1 MRRALGKGLSQLIAE
16 PTDGPVT
23 EVAINA
29 ITPNPRQPRTHFDE
43 GALAELAESIRVHGV
58 LQPIVVRPI
67 GKGKYE
73 LIAGERRWRAS
84 QQAGLRQVPV
94 VVKQTD
100 PKGSLEIALIE
111 NIQRA
116 DIGALESARAYRQL
130 MEEFGLTQEQVA
142 ERVGK
147 SRAAVANT
155 VRLLRLPER
164 ILKALE
170 IGEVSEGH
178 VRPLLGLDSPA
189 AQLAVFDK
197 IVQEGLSSKD
207 VERVVKPARPKV
219 GRSRKPGVVDATD
232 PNWKALQTAASEK
245 LGAPVKLEGSERGGT
260 ISIRFFSEED
270 LVRIMETLGVEL

>member
-23 EVAINA
+23 EVAINV

-43 GALAELAESIRVHGV
+43 EALAELAESIRVHGV

-130 MEEFGLTQEQVA
+130 MDEFGLTQEQVA

-178 VRPLLGLDSPA
+178 VRPLLGLDSAA
-189 AQLAVFDK
+189 AQLALFDK
-197 IVQEGLSSKD
+197 IVHEGLSSKD
-207 VERVVKPARPKV
+207 VERVVKPTRPKV
-219 GRSRKPGVVDATD
+219 GRARKPGVVDATD

-260 ISIRFFSEED
+260 ISICFFSEED

>member
-16 PTDGPVT
+16 STDGPTT
-23 EVAINA
+23 EVAIDA

-43 GALAELAESIRVHGV
+43 VALAELADSIRLHGV
-58 LQPIVVRPI
+58 LQPIVVRPV

-84 QQAGLRQVPV
+84 QRAGLRLVPV
-94 VVKQTD
+94 VVRTVD

-111 NIQRA
+111 NLQRA

-130 MEEFGLTQEQVA
+130 MDDFGMTQEQVA

-147 SRAAVANT
+147 SRAAIANT

-164 ILKALE
+164 ILNALE
-170 IGEVSEGH
+170 SGIISEGH
-178 VRPLLGLDSPA
+178 ARPLLALDSPA
-189 AQLAVFDK
+189 AQLALFDK
-197 IVQEGLSSKD
+197 ITQQGLSSKD
-207 VERVVKPARPKV
+207 VERSVRPVAPK
-219 GRSRKPGVVDATD
+219 RTRKPGVVDATD
-232 PNWKALQTAASEK
+232 PNWKALQQAASEK
-245 LGAPVKLEGSERGGT
+245 LGAPVKLEGSERGGM